1 MILSS
6 SHLFTSILII
16 VILPAF
22 PSPTSSTFLS
32 SDSREGFEL
41 DKSCHR
47 FVSQQQNPAWAGHRT
62 HKNMFSLQ
70 YDQYR
75 DIESQEEL
83 LVPGMSK
90 TDNMLRWGFIR
101 KVYGIV
107 SLQLILTAI
116 VAGIIYAVPPVRGF
130 VTSSLAFQLT
140 FAILPLVGKILP
152 LSRQFDALSI
162 AAHSQ

>member
-1 MILSS
+1 MNHCQDEL
-6 SHLFTSILII
+6 
-16 VILPAF
+16 
-22 PSPTSSTFLS
+22 PTSSTLIS
-32 SDSREGFEL
+32 SDCSEGFEL
-41 DKSCHR
+41 GKGVTELCH
-47 FVSQQQNPAWAGHRT
+47 SSRT
-62 HKNMFSLQ
+62 RPGRAHGIQECVSLQ

-140 FAILPLVGKILP
+140 FAILPLVGKILL
-152 LSRQFDALSI
+152 LSKQSGALSI
-162 AAHSQ
+162 AADSH

>member
-1 MILSS
+1 MC
-6 SHLFTSILII
+6 
-16 VILPAF
+16 P
-22 PSPTSSTFLS
+22 
-32 SDSREGFEL
+32 
-41 DKSCHR
+41 
-47 FVSQQQNPAWAGHRT
+47 
-62 HKNMFSLQ
+62 LQ

-140 FAILPLVGKILP
+140 FAILPLVGETLLLFRRSRAQALLP
-152 LSRQFDALSI
+152 TVI
-162 AAHSQ
+162 

>member
-1 MILSS
+1 M
-6 SHLFTSILII
+6 
-16 VILPAF
+16 
-22 PSPTSSTFLS
+22 
-32 SDSREGFEL
+32 
-41 DKSCHR
+41 CHR
-47 FVSQQQNPAWAGHRT
+47 FVSQQQNPAWAGQQNSRT
-62 HKNMFSLQ
+62 CFSLQ

-116 VAGIIYAVPPVRGF
+116 VAGIIYAVPSVRGF

-140 FAILPLVGKILP
+140 FAILPLVGKILL
-152 LSRQFDALSI
+152 LSRQSDALSI